1 MLLYVLFNIR
11 NLIKNSLKFSLENKE
26 LLIFY
31 LLIYSYIFILFIILP
46 YLYIETFIVYFIIIF
61 IFINILLFNLNKN
74 NLIIIILKISKKIE
88 NIIEEN
94 YNEFKFIY
102 NLIEIYITILVF
114 ISFISYSNLLSILPI
129 IVSLTS
135 LFFDLLFH

>member
-74 NLIIIILKISKKIE
+74 NLIIIILKISKNRK
-88 NIIEEN
+88 
-94 YNEFKFIY
+94 YYWRK
-102 NLIEIYITILVF
+102 L
-114 ISFISYSNLLSILPI
+114 
-129 IVSLTS
+129 
-135 LFFDLLFH
+135 